1 MAKKRRITP
10 IPVPS
15 KVPPPKDIPLVR
27 DTASYFAPDP
37 EPAPGPKSK
46 GTGAVVVHHAVTF
59 LQIVMV
65 LGFGT
70 WTYLTFR
77 NADFFTT
84 SQLTQSSPLE
94 PYAVANQIQRIS
106 LGLRVHEA
114 LNERLPSTL
123 NPLVDDHVLLPSD
136 IAHPKGQ
143 QYAYTPLGDNFSL
156 TAIEPVESGDAAPEE
171 PGMTFE

>member
-37 EPAPGPKSK
+37 EPVQSPKSK
-46 GTGAVVVHHAVTF
+46 GTGAVVVHHVVTF

-70 WTYLTFR
+70 WTYMTFR
-77 NADFFTT
+77 NTDFFTT
-84 SQLTQSSPLE
+84 SQLAERSPIE
-94 PYAVANQIQRIS
+94 PYAVANQLQRIH
-106 LGLRVHEA
+106 LALRVHEA
-114 LNERLPSTL
+114 LNDRLPSTL
-123 NPLVDDHVLLPSD
+123 IPLVDDHILLPSD
-136 IAHPKGQ
+136 VAHPAGRT
-143 QYAYTPLGDNFSL
+143 YEYTSLGDDFRL
-156 TAIEPVESGDAAPEE
+156 TSDDPVNEDKDVPVGQ
-171 PGMTFE
+171 GLTFD